1 MCVEK
6 KKKRR
11 EAVVF
16 LSIDRFFTLPLFSL
30 HSFLIIPDMLK
41 NSPMFKRIEPKVK
54 AAKEKAEAG
63 RGRGRGRG
71 RGAA

>member
-1 MCVEK
+1 MWWSWET
-6 KKKRR
+6 
-11 EAVVF
+11 ATLIFF
-16 LSIDRFFTLPLFSL
+16 LTPTPHPHTPLT

-54 AAKEKAEAG
+54 AAKEKAAAG

-71 RGAA
+71 RGGGGA